1 MKEDIDSRINDKVR
15 YGGVI
20 LYMFRPGGVRQVEVR
35 NQLKLEVRLYMMKKD
50 ANINTDQRLQQIENN
65 QRKIIEQNNKI
76 ISLLGRINSSLINIY
91 RKRQN

>member
-1 MKEDIDSRINDKVR
+1 
-15 YGGVI
+15 
-20 LYMFRPGGVRQVEVR
+20 
-35 NQLKLEVRLYMMKKD
+35 MMKKD